1 MDAVARAE
9 EVIRTV
15 EGLDYVSPNSILY
28 NSLIDCMVKSKHKD
42 KSLQAEEILVKMEQM
57 HRSGNPHVRPNS
69 YAYRY
74 AMIHVNIVIAVSNL
88 LCDLIFLIFLSVPLN
103 QQASGKILVLSFP
116 KLSIPT
122 YVNTHQDRRDWEK
135 HSGIFQA

>member
-9 EVIRTV
+9 EVIRTA

-28 NSLIDCMVKSKHKD
+28 NSLIDCIVKSRHKD
-42 KSLQAEEILVKMEQM
+42 NSLQAEEILVKMEQM

-74 AMIHVNIVIAVSNL
+74 AMIHVNVVIAVSNL
-88 LCDLIFLIFLSVPLN
+88 LSDLIFLIFLFVPPN
-103 QQASGKILVLSFP
+103 QHGSDMLCTQ
-116 KLSIPT
+116 
-122 YVNTHQDRRDWEK
+122 
-135 HSGIFQA
+135 